1 MVRVKHIIWLFLVSW
16 MMIACQQE
24 KHDRCEDDTNSL
36 LSIED
41 SMEVDP
47 QFARKKIDDGMKN
60 APDSLTYYEYM
71 SRLGKL
77 FVLSSSPDSMP
88 QYINP
93 VVEFA
98 EHQPESPRRNSL
110 LAYAY
115 NCQAGNYH
123 NFHKKRE
130 DVIMLYHKAYEL
142 LKNSDSPKLMPD
154 LCANLGDAY
163 VFDND
168 LPKAALWYRK
178 ALFIADS
185 LQLPK
190 VQNASLYMGLGRIY
204 LLLEDFEASLNCY

>member
-130 DVIMLYHKAYEL
+130 DVIMLYHKA
-142 LKNSDSPKLMPD
+142 
-154 LCANLGDAY
+154 
-163 VFDND
+163 
-168 LPKAALWYRK
+168 
-178 ALFIADS
+178 
-185 LQLPK
+185 
-190 VQNASLYMGLGRIY
+190 
-204 LLLEDFEASLNCY
+204 

>member
-115 NCQAGNYH
+115 NCQAAIIII
-123 NFHKKRE
+123 FIRRE
-130 DVIMLYHKAYEL
+130 KMSSCSIIRLTNCLRTAIL
-142 LKNSDSPKLMPD
+142 LS
-154 LCANLGDAY
+154 
-163 VFDND
+163 
-168 LPKAALWYRK
+168 
-178 ALFIADS
+178 
-185 LQLPK
+185 
-190 VQNASLYMGLGRIY
+190 
-204 LLLEDFEASLNCY
+204 